1 MFFGEMD
8 RISVVQF
15 FLRKL
20 LRPASPVV
28 VNSAGGMNDHAM
40 LAFYRHWRLIMTVE
54 PWDSDVELEVQE
66 RAREIEAVGGALLN
80 NARTLVGIHF
90 DSAFQNDPAVIAAV
104 FQGLVALHGP
114 VK

>member
-1 MFFGEMD
+1 M
-8 RISVVQF
+8 I
-15 FLRKL
+15 K
-20 LRPASPVV
+20 
-28 VNSAGGMNDHAM
+28 
-40 LAFYRHWRLIMTVE
+40 FYQRWRLIMTVE

>member
-1 MFFGEMD
+1 MA
-8 RISVVQF
+8 RISALQF
-15 FLRKL
+15 FARKL
-20 LRPASPVV
+20 VQHGSPVV
-28 VNSAGGMNDHAM
+28 ANRAGAMNDHAM
-40 LAFYRHWRLIMTVE
+40 LNFYRYWRLIMTVE
-54 PWDSDVELEVQE
+54 PWDSEVELEVQE

>member
-1 MFFGEMD
+1 M
-8 RISVVQF
+8 
-15 FLRKL
+15 LYAYL
-20 LRPASPVV
+20 LPSLEI
-28 VNSAGGMNDHAM
+28 N
-40 LAFYRHWRLIMTVE
+40 MTVE

-80 NARTLVGIHF
+80 NARTLVGSHF
-90 DSAFQNDPAVIAAV
+90 DRAFQNDPAVIAAV

>member
-1 MFFGEMD
+1 MVRAGFM
-8 RISVVQF
+8 IM
-15 FLRKL
+15 LYAYL
-20 LRPASPVV
+20 LPSLE
-28 VNSAGGMNDHAM
+28 NN
-40 LAFYRHWRLIMTVE
+40 MTVE

>member
-1 MFFGEMD
+1 MVRAGLM
-8 RISVVQF
+8 IM
-15 FLRKL
+15 LYAYL
-20 LRPASPVV
+20 LPSLEI
-28 VNSAGGMNDHAM
+28 N
-40 LAFYRHWRLIMTVE
+40 MTVE

-90 DSAFQNDPAVIAAV
+90 DSAFQNDPAVIASV